1 MIDSIFF
8 VTVFVAVFSVLN
20 PIGAV
25 PTLIAL
31 TENYSV
37 QERNRVIRRSVSVA
51 GGVVIGFM
59 LLGIYIF
66 SVLGIS
72 ISDFEVAG
80 GILLFKVAFDMLQG
94 RTSNTKLT
102 VDEKEESLAKEA
114 VGVVPLG
121 MPLLAGPGTITTT
134 MIYFNQKSVGTVDQ
148 LLVIAAV
155 LLVMVAAF
163 VILRFSTVLFKKIGK
178 TGSLILS
185 RLMGMLLAAIGIEF
199 IVAGITS
206 IVQVMQLSI

>member
-185 RLMGMLLAAIGIEF
+185 RLMGLLLAAIGIEF

>member
-1 MIDSIFF
+1 MTDSLFF
-8 VTVFVAVFSVLN
+8 INVFIAIFSVLN
-20 PIGAV
+20 PIGAI

-37 QERNRVIRRSVSVA
+37 HERNRVITRSILVG

-59 LLGIYIF
+59 FLGVYIF

-80 GILLFKVAFDMLQG
+80 GILLFKVALDMLQG
-94 RTSNTKLT
+94 RTSTIKLT
-102 VDEKEESLAKEA
+102 KDEAQDAMEKEA

-121 MPLLAGPGTITTT
+121 MPLLAGPGTITTA
-134 MIYFNQKSVGTVDQ
+134 MIYFNVRSPTVPDR
-148 LLVIAAV
+148 LLVIIAV
-155 LLVMVAAF
+155 VLVIITAF
-163 VILRFSTVLFKKIGK
+163 IILRFSTVLFKKIGK

-185 RLMGMLLAAIGIEF
+185 RLMGMLLAAIGVGFVVSGIE
-199 IVAGITS
+199 GILA
-206 IVQVMQLSI
+206 VL